1 MSDCGDAFPIDL
13 TGGELVF
20 VDPYDDKEEVSI
32 PNPAMRFV
40 DEGTFRFMLRQ
51 FVGDDVETVGTVH
64 PYPQVEKQRVVPVAV
79 EMSYTTLVD
88 GTFVEPEEGMRRN
101 RRLLN
106 RIAARSTDPGTQ
118 GLQTVNLY
126 PHDGWSPDLAIECH
140 VAVVRGAATTGKGE
154 RVGLT
159 FTIPS
164 PSTGITEL

>member
-79 EMSYTTLVD
+79 DDLNLDCWIYVPTYSTT
-88 GTFVEPEEGMRRN
+88 VETANAYWQRCFHP
-101 RRLLN
+101 
-106 RIAARSTDPGTQ
+106 
-118 GLQTVNLY
+118 
-126 PHDGWSPDLAIECH
+126 
-140 VAVVRGAATTGKGE
+140 
-154 RVGLT
+154 
-159 FTIPS
+159 TI
-164 PSTGITEL
+164 